1 MSNECLTRLQIAT
14 KEKLRRFNSLRG
26 REVQP
31 GEFWDAVVV
40 TAVDESQR
48 EAYELQISEKAHR
61 KELPL
66 GIHYKVFSDPP
77 GSKIGNGGS
86 TLYALKQLNDLYGK
100 ALGKWRIILIHAGGW
115 SQRLPCAS
123 ALGKIF
129 TALPLGDPLYQM
141 LELKLAIYVDFP
153 PHMTPGVLVTCADD
167 IELYSVSEGENVTFN
182 KPGFTALAH
191 PSPLSVGTTHGV
203 FVFQPQEKSSDYSEM
218 ESASCL
224 NFLHKPSIQRMKE
237 SGAVC
242 KRQGGC
248 FSLSDTEF
256 VYTDSTYYVSFD
268 TTKALLNLLTELG
281 PLECEI
287 DAYGDFLQ
295 ALGPKAT
302 IDYTKNTANV
312 SKKESSLVEVRQKI
326 FTHLKGTP
334 LNVILLNNSKFYH
347 IGTTSEYLFHLT
359 EDLALR
365 RELGLLTS
373 AFSLHL
379 NENLD
384 GSSGGCVM
392 YSILHPSCSVGAGSV
407 VECSRLGAGVSIG
420 QGSIVSSC
428 CVRAG
433 LSVPDGVSLH
443 SVCVNS
449 KHQTRY
455 VTVVFGINDDLKCT
469 VGSPAHMEGLKLFG
483 FSLMECLSYWGLKNE
498 TLRFSGD
505 PARCSLWNAC
515 LFPVCADQQS
525 SCLMSVEMLQAVL
538 SSKKFTFPKDI
549 KLTSMQ
555 ESLECKN
562 LEEMLKFRRGL
573 YDDIIQKK
581 TNY

>member
-1 MSNECLTRLQIAT
+1 MSEECLTRLQIST
-14 KEKLRRFNSLRG
+14 KEKLRRFDSIRG

-40 TAVDESQR
+40 TAADESQR
-48 EAYELQISEKAHR
+48 EAFELQISEKVQR

-66 GIHYKVFSDPP
+66 GVHYKVFSDPP

-86 TLYALKQLNDLYGK
+86 TLYALKQLNDVYGK
-100 ALGKWRIILIHAGGW
+100 ALSTWRIILIHAGGW

-129 TALPLGDPLYQM
+129 MALPLGDPLYQM

-167 IELYSVSEGENVTFN
+167 IELYSISESENVTFN

-203 FVFQPQEKSSDYSEM
+203 FVLQPQEKFSDCSEM
-218 ESASCL
+218 ESVSCL
-224 NFLHKPSIQRMKE
+224 NFLHKPSIQKMKD

-248 FSLSDTEF
+248 FSISDTEF
-256 VYTDSTYYVSFD
+256 VYTDSTYYINFD
-268 TTKALLNLLTELG
+268 TTTALLNLLTELG
-281 PLECEI
+281 PLKCEI

-302 IDYTKNTANV
+302 IDYTKYTANV
-312 SKKESSLVEVRQKI
+312 SKKENSLVEVRQKI
-326 FTHLKGTP
+326 FNHLKGTP
-334 LNVILLNNSKFYH
+334 LNVILLKNSKFYH
-347 IGTTSEYLFHLT
+347 IGTTSEYLCHLT
-359 EDLALR
+359 EDVALR

-373 AFSLHL
+373 AFSLHS
-379 NENLD
+379 NENSD
-384 GSSGGCVM
+384 VSSGGCVM
-392 YSILHPSCSVGAGSV
+392 YSVLHPSCSVGASSV
-407 VECSRLGAGVSIG
+407 VEYSRLGPGVSIG
-420 QGSIVSSC
+420 QGSIISSC
-428 CVRAG
+428 CVSAG
-433 LSVPDGVSLH
+433 LSVPDGVFLH
-443 SVCVNS
+443 SVCVKT
-449 KHQTRY
+449 KHQTKY
-455 VTVVFGINDDLKCT
+455 VTVIFGINDNLKRT
-469 VGSPAHMEGLKLFG
+469 VGSPAHMEELKLFG
-483 FSLMECLSYWGLKNE
+483 LSLTECLSCWGLKDE
-498 TLRFSGD
+498 ALRFSGD
-505 PARCSLWNAC
+505 PGSCSLWSAC
-515 LFPVCADQQS
+515 LFPVCSDQES

-538 SSKKFTFPKDI
+538 SSTKFTFPKDI
-549 KLTSMQ
+549 KLMSMQ

-573 YDDIIQKK
+573 YDEIKQKK
-581 TNY
+581 SNY

>member
-1 MSNECLTRLQIAT
+1 M
-14 KEKLRRFNSLRG
+14 
-26 REVQP
+26 
-31 GEFWDAVVV
+31 
-40 TAVDESQR
+40 
-48 EAYELQISEKAHR
+48 
-61 KELPL
+61 
-66 GIHYKVFSDPP
+66 
-77 GSKIGNGGS
+77 
-86 TLYALKQLNDLYGK
+86 
-100 ALGKWRIILIHAGGW
+100 
-115 SQRLPCAS
+115 PCAS

-129 TALPLGDPLYQM
+129 TAVPLGDPLYQM

-153 PHMTPGVLVTCADD
+153 PFMTPGVLVTCADD
-167 IELYSVSEGENVTFN
+167 IELYSVSEDERVTFN

-203 FVFQPQEKSSDYSEM
+203 FVLQPQEKSSDYSEM
-218 ESASCL
+218 ESVSCL

-248 FSLSDTEF
+248 FSLPDTEF
-256 VYTDSTYYVSFD
+256 VYTDSTYYVNFD
-268 TTKALLNLLTELG
+268 TTKTLLNLLTELG
-281 PLECEI
+281 ALECEI

-312 SKKESSLVEVRQKI
+312 SKKENSLVEVRQKI
-326 FTHLKGTP
+326 FSHLKGTP

-359 EDLALR
+359 EDVALR

-373 AFSLHL
+373 AFSLHS
-379 NENLD
+379 NEN
-384 GSSGGCVM
+384 SGGCIM
-392 YSILHPSCSVGAGSV
+392 YSVVHLSCSVGAGSV
-407 VECSRLGAGVSIG
+407 VEFSRLESGVSIG

-428 CVRAG
+428 CVSEG

-443 SVCVNS
+443 SVCVNF

-455 VTVVFGINDDLKCT
+455 VTIVFGINDDLKRA

-483 FSLMECLSYWGLKNE
+483 FSLTECLSCWGLENE
-498 TLRFSGD
+498 ALRFSGD
-505 PARCSLWNAC
+505 PASCSLWNAC
-515 LFPVCADQQS
+515 LFPVCADQRS

-538 SSKKFTFPKDI
+538 GTSKFTFPKDV
-549 KLTSMQ
+549 KLISMQ

-562 LEEMLKFRRGL
+562 LEQMLKFRRGL
-573 YDDIIQKK
+573 YDDITQKK
-581 TNY
+581 SSH